1 MMEAAAVFAQERLR
15 LGALLLRNGLLTPEQ
30 LADALEEKAQV
41 GGRLG
46 EIVVRKGWLTE
57 EAIARAL
64 AEQQHA
70 EFVDLAASP
79 PNPAAATLLPEKFA
93 RRYRAVPVRF
103 LDENTILVA
112 VADPTNVVNV
122 DHLNVALGL
131 EVRMAV
137 ATESDIAAALE
148 RVHPPSAEQDDDLEL
163 EVEVEDGEPAAGAG
177 RRFDVVDVRA
187 IGDDAPAVKLVNE
200 LIKRAIEEGASDIHF
215 EPQAERMLVRARID
229 GVMVPL
235 RIVPAE
241 LQQAVTTRMKIMGEL
256 DIAERRM
263 PQDGRV
269 SIRFGG
275 EPMDIRVAILPTT
288 HGEQVVLRILYR
300 AGRSK
305 DFAQLGLAEDTTET
319 LTRAIHQPYGCVI
332 SCGPTGSGKTT
343 TLYAALDMLNDPER
357 VVMTIEDPVEF
368 QLEGVNQIQVNT
380 RAGLT
385 FAKGLRTILRSDPD
399 VLLVGE
405 IRDDETAKIAV
416 QAAMTGHLVLT
427 TVHADNVGSCV
438 ARLKDMSVEP
448 SLLATTVN
456 CIFAQRLARKLCPA
470 CREPYDVPAELLA
483 SHEILEED
491 LPPGAT
497 LHRARGCIQCSG
509 GYKGR
514 IGLFETLRVTPSVRR
529 LIETATAEE
538 IYATAVESGMRTL
551 QQDGI
556 RLALAGHTSLEEVIR
571 VAGERRV

>member
-1 MMEAAAVFAQERLR
+1 MEAASVFAQERLR
-15 LGALLLRNGLLTPEQ
+15 LGALLLRSELLTPEQ

-57 EAIARAL
+57 EEIARAL
-64 AEQQHA
+64 AEQQRV
-70 EFVDLAASP
+70 EFVDLTASP

-93 RRYRAVPVRF
+93 RSYRAVPVRF
-103 LDENTILVA
+103 LDEKTILVA
-112 VADPTNVVNV
+112 VADPTNVVNL
-122 DHLNVALGL
+122 DHLGLALGL
-131 EVRMAV
+131 EVRLAV
-137 ATESDIAAALE
+137 ATESDIAMALE
-148 RVHPPSAEQDDDLEL
+148 RVHPPSTEEGDVEL
-163 EVEVEDGEPAAGAG
+163 EVDVDDDDEPTAGAA
-177 RRFDVVDVRA
+177 RRLEVVDVRA

-200 LIKRAIEEGASDIHF
+200 MIKRAIEEGASDIHF

-229 GVMVPL
+229 GIMVML
-235 RIVPAE
+235 RIVPKD

-269 SIRFGG
+269 SVRFGG

-305 DFAQLGLAEDTTET
+305 DFAQLGLAADTIET
-319 LTRAIHQPYGCVI
+319 LTRAILQPYGCVV

-357 VVMTIEDPVEF
+357 VVMTIEDPVEY
-368 QLEGVNQIQVNT
+368 QLEGVNQIQVNP

-405 IRDDETAKIAV
+405 IRDDETAKIAI

-427 TVHADNVGSCV
+427 TVHADNVATSIS
-438 ARLKDMSVEP
+438 RLKDMGVEP
-448 SLLATTVN
+448 ALLASTIN
-456 CIFAQRLARKLCPA
+456 CIFAQRLCRKLCPA
-470 CREPYDVPAELLA
+470 CREPFEADARLLA
-483 SHEILEED
+483 SLEIDEEEVAA
-491 LPPGAT
+491 GTT

-514 IGLFETLRVTPSVRR
+514 IGLFETLRVTPSIRR
-529 LIETATAEE
+529 LIETSTAEE
-538 IYATAVESGMRTL
+538 IYAAAVEGGMRTL
-551 QQDGI
+551 RQDGL
-556 RLALAGHTSLEEVIR
+556 RLALAGHTSLEEVKR